1 MSLACFAAPCGDG
14 ICDVAPQYSVATI
27 QESGMPLSQPAE
39 RERLHTRAIEING
52 YRRTDGHYDV
62 EAHLTDVK
70 SFGQTNFDRGY
81 IAAGDPVHDMWLRLT
96 VDETMHIH
104 AVEAVSDKTPYVMCP
119 TAAPNFARLVGMRI
133 KAGFLREATHAVG
146 GTVGCT
152 HLRELLQQMATTAF
166 QTINPA
172 KARREMAAEG
182 VVVEKPG
189 SDAVDTRITEKWGG
203 GNKILNTCL
212 AYDEKGPLV
221 KRRWPHLYTGANV
234 DGATGSASRSTP
246 SA

>member
-1 MSLACFAAPCGDG
+1 
-14 ICDVAPQYSVATI
+14 
-27 QESGMPLSQPAE
+27 MPLSEPAE

-52 YRRTDGHYDV
+52 YRRTDGHYDI

-70 SFGQTNFDRGY
+70 SYGQTNYDRGF
-81 IAAGDPVHDMWLRLT
+81 IAPGEPVHDMWLRLT
-96 VDETMHIH
+96 VDEKMHIH

-119 TAAPNFARLVGMRI
+119 AAAPNFTRLVGMRI

-172 KARREMAAEG
+172 KAQRELAAEG
-182 VVVEKPG
+182 VPEGTMAPG
-189 SDAVDTRITEKWGG
+189 SDALDKRITEKWGG

-221 KRRWPHLYTGANV
+221 KRRWPQLYTGA
-234 DGATGSASRSTP
+234 DAETEA
-246 SA
+246 AAE

>member
-1 MSLACFAAPCGDG
+1 
-14 ICDVAPQYSVATI
+14 
-27 QESGMPLSQPAE
+27 MPLSQPTE

-52 YRRTDGHYDV
+52 YRRTDGQYDI

-96 VDETMHIH
+96 VDEAMHIR
-104 AVEAVSDKTPYVMCP
+104 AVEAVSDKTPYAMCP
-119 TAAPNFARLVGMRI
+119 TAAPNFTRLVGMRI
-133 KAGFLREATHAVG
+133 KAGFLREAAHAVG
-146 GTVGCT
+146 GTAGCT

-172 KARREMAAEG
+172 RARREMAAEG
-182 VVVEKPG
+182 NAAEQPG
-189 SDAVDTRITEKWGG
+189 SDALDTRITEKWGG
-203 GNKILNTCL
+203 GNKMLNTCL

-221 KRRWPHLYTGANV
+221 KRRWPLLYTGSDAANE
-234 DGATGSASRSTP
+234 AAE
-246 SA
+246 

>member
-1 MSLACFAAPCGDG
+1 MLHRNIRP
-14 ICDVAPQYSVATI
+14 SVI
-27 QESGMPLSQPAE
+27 PHEEPGMPLSEPAE

-52 YRRTDGHYDV
+52 YRRTDGNYDI

-70 SFGQTNFDRGY
+70 SYGQTNYDRGY
-81 IAAGDPVHDMWLRLT
+81 IAADEPIHDMWLRLT
-96 VDETMHIH
+96 VDEKMHIH

-119 TAAPNFARLVGMRI
+119 AAAPNFTRLVGMRI

-172 KARREMAAEG
+172 KAQREMAAEG
-182 VVVEKPG
+182 VMAPG
-189 SDAVDTRITEKWGG
+189 SDALDKRITEKWGG

-221 KRRWPHLYTGANV
+221 KRRWPHLYTGADV
-234 DGATGSASRSTP
+234 AAE
-246 SA
+246 